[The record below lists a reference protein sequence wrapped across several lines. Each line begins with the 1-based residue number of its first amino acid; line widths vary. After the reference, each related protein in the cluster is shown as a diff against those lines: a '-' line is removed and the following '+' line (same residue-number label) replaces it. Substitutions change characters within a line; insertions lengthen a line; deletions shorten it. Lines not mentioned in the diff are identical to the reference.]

1 MGSKKSIDFLS
12 YNFSP
17 TQSTAIRNPETTLVA
32 FTTRVN
38 PVKILHQR
46 TVYGIFD
53 WLGDIGGFIE
63 ALYFMGKIIL
73 FTF

>member
-1 MGSKKSIDFLS
+1 
-12 YNFSP
+12 
-17 TQSTAIRNPETTLVA
+17 VA
-32 FTTRVN
+32 LKIGVN

-63 ALYFMGKIIL
+63 ALYFMGKIVL